1 MLYFAAVYGGD
12 VFEKC
17 VELRGLEPLAF
28 WMQTSRIEVVD
39 GRWCRSEVFA
49 GRPGSLLV
57 GAVAALCCC
66 TSRHHLTL
74 TCQTR
79 TW

>member
-49 GRPGSLLV
+49 GRFRLV
-57 GAVAALCCC
+57 SVVAVAAVCCC
-66 TSRHHLTL
+66 TPP
-74 TCQTR
+74 CIDA
-79 TW
+79 